1 MNNGEKGKLWRT
13 FKRNKTAVVGTVVAL
28 LVVLFAAVAPLISPY
43 DPLDQDIAHRLR
55 SPNRSHLLGTDEY
68 GRDILSRIL
77 WGARVS
83 LSVGVLSILLGL
95 VIGTAMGMFAGYR
108 GGFVDTAI
116 MRMVDV
122 LLSFPMLITGIMVA
136 AILGSG
142 ITKLIITVGIVFA
155 PRFARLAY
163 GPTLTVKERDY
174 VSSARVIG
182 ASHSRII
189 LRYLLPNIFG
199 EVLVAATLWV
209 GTAIVTE
216 ASLSFLGLGVSPP
229 APTWGNMIKS
239 GIDRL
244 SNAPW
249 LCLFPGLAILIT
261 VFSFNMIGDGLR
273 DITDPKLRM

>member
-1 MNNGEKGKLWRT
+1 MREKGKLWRT
-13 FKRNKTAVVGTVVAL
+13 FKKNKTALIGTGVAL
-28 LVVLFAAVAPLISPY
+28 FVVLVAFTAPWVSPY
-43 DPLDQDIAHRLR
+43 DPLDQDIAHRLH
-55 SPNRSHLLGTDEY
+55 PPDRSHLLGTDEY
-68 GRDILSRIL
+68 GRDVLSRTL
-77 WGARVS
+77 WGTRVS
-83 LSVGVLSILLGL
+83 LAVGVLSILFGL
-95 VIGTAMGMFAGYR
+95 VIGTTMGLIAGYR
-108 GGFVDTAI
+108 GGLIDTGI

-122 LLSFPMLITGIMVA
+122 LLSFPALITGILVVA
-136 AILGSG
+136 LLGSG
-142 ITKLIITVGIVFA
+142 VTKLIITIGIIFA

-163 GPTLTVKERDY
+163 GPTLAVKERDY
-174 VSSARVIG
+174 VSSAIVIG
-182 ASHSRII
+182 ASNSRIL

-249 LCLFPGLAILIT
+249 MCLFPGLAILIT
-261 VFSFNMIGDGLR
+261 VLSFNMIGDGLR
-273 DITDPKLRM
+273 DVTDPKLRI

>member
-1 MNNGEKGKLWRT
+1 MREKGKLWRT
-13 FKRNKTAVVGTVVAL
+13 FKKNKTALIGTGVAL
-28 LVVLFAAVAPLISPY
+28 FVVLVAFTAPWVSPY

-55 SPNRSHLLGTDEY
+55 PPDRSHLLGTDEY
-68 GRDILSRIL
+68 GRDVLSRTL
-77 WGARVS
+77 WGTRVS
-83 LSVGVLSILLGL
+83 LAVGVLSILFGL
-95 VIGTAMGMFAGYR
+95 VIGTTMGLIAGYR
-108 GGFVDTAI
+108 GGLIDTGI

-122 LLSFPMLITGIMVA
+122 LLSFPALITGILVVA
-136 AILGSG
+136 LLGSG
-142 ITKLIITVGIVFA
+142 VTKLIITIGIIFA

-163 GPTLTVKERDY
+163 GPTLAVKERDY

-182 ASHSRII
+182 ASNSRIL

-249 LCLFPGLAILIT
+249 MCLFPGLAILIT
-261 VFSFNMIGDGLR
+261 VLSFNMIGDGLR
-273 DITDPKLRM
+273 DVTDPKLRI

>member
-1 MNNGEKGKLWRT
+1 MGDKGKIWRT
-13 FKRNKTAVVGTVVAL
+13 FKKNKTALVGTAIAL
-28 LVVLFAAVAPLISPY
+28 LVVLFAICAPLISTH

-55 SPNRSHLLGTDEY
+55 PPDSSHLLGTDEY
-68 GRDILSRIL
+68 GRDVFSRIL

-83 LSVGVLSILLGL
+83 LTVGVVSILLGL
-95 VIGTAMGMFAGYR
+95 VIGTSMGMIAGYK
-108 GGFVDTAI
+108 GGLVDTGI

-122 LLSFPMLITGIMVA
+122 LLSFPTLITGIMVV

-142 ITKLIITVGIVFA
+142 MTKLIVTIGIVFA

-163 GPTLTVKERDY
+163 GPTLAVKERDY

-182 ASHSRII
+182 ASSSRII

-209 GTAIVTE
+209 GTAIITE

-261 VFSFNMIGDGLR
+261 VLSFNMIGDGLR
-273 DITDPKLRM
+273 DITDPKLRV